1 MKYIPA
7 LITMVVGG
15 AVLALGSSGVAQT
28 VKPCIVTVVR
38 IQGQAR
44 YSLGDNQWH
53 PLVVGK
59 LLGAGAI
66 IQSAVNSSVDIV
78 FGGNAVA
85 MPQAAPSPSTIA
97 FAPDPNVRG
106 LVSYKP
112 AVEQN
117 VIRMWGNTV
126 LAVDKLTQFD
136 TGVQTISDTELDLRA
151 GRIFFN
157 VKKMS
162 ATSQFIIKIPNG
174 VAGIR
179 GSWGFLAVDVTS
191 PDDSKTPKT
200 TPNPG
205 VELAMG
211 AGSGVLSFIPP
222 NGGSP
227 ITVVVNAGSWFN
239 SLSGNLTPSVM
250 PGPVLNGLGNTALSV
265 STTYQSSGGPDTAIG
280 VDSTQTCGSRVNI
293 LHFY

>member
-1 MKYIPA
+1 MKYIQT

-15 AVLALGSSGVAQT
+15 AVLAVGSSVMAQT
-28 VKPCIVTVVR
+28 VKPCVVTVVR

-44 YSLGDNQWH
+44 YSLGDNAWH

-59 LLGAGAI
+59 VLGTGAI

-78 FGGNAVA
+78 LSGSAVA
-85 MPQAAPSPSTIA
+85 MPQAAPSPNTIA

-112 AVEQN
+112 MVEQN
-117 VIRMWGNTV
+117 VIRLWGNTV

-136 TGVQTISDTELDLRA
+136 TGVQTVSDTELDLRA

-162 ATSQFIIKIPNG
+162 ATSQFIIKIPDG

-179 GSWGFLAVDVTS
+179 GSWGWG
-191 PDDSKTPKT
+191 DSSG
-200 TPNPG
+200 NW
-205 VELAMG
+205 AMG
-211 AGSGVLSFIPP
+211 AGSAVVSRIRNGVPFTVLV
-222 NGGSP
+222 NGGSELDAGTGN
-227 ITVVVNAGSWFN
+227 ITLIPSDIM
-239 SLSGNLTPSVM
+239 GNLMGTLRSLTFYQGPAGEQPPQFDTTQCYTSWATGKIPS
-250 PGPVLNGLGNTALSV
+250 
-265 STTYQSSGGPDTAIG
+265 G
-280 VDSTQTCGSRVNI
+280 VKVR
-293 LHFY
+293 

>member
-1 MKYIPA
+1 MKYIQT
-7 LITMVVGG
+7 LITMVVGS
-15 AVLALGSSGVAQT
+15 AVLALGSSVMAQT

-44 YSLGDNQWH
+44 YSLGDNAWH

-59 LLGAGAI
+59 VLGAGAI

-78 FGGNAVA
+78 LSGSAVA
-85 MPQAAPSPSTIA
+85 MPQASPAPDTIT

-106 LVSYKP
+106 MVSYKP
-112 AVEQN
+112 MVEQN
-117 VIRMWGNTV
+117 VIRLWGNTV

-136 TGVQTISDTELDLRA
+136 TGVQTVSDTELDLRA

-179 GSWGFLAVDVTS
+179 GSGVILMRGAIWEWVVAPQCFRLLLTVPRLRTLLMAD
-191 PDDSKTPKT
+191 
-200 TPNPG
+200 PNSIHQP
-205 VELAMG
+205 
-211 AGSGVLSFIPP
+211 
-222 NGGSP
+222 
-227 ITVVVNAGSWFN
+227 
-239 SLSGNLTPSVM
+239 VM
-250 PGPVLNGLGNTALSV
+250 SHLYRRTLW
-265 STTYQSSGGPDTAIG
+265 I
-280 VDSTQTCGSRVNI
+280 I
-293 LHFY
+293 

>member
-1 MKYIPA
+1 MKYMQT

-15 AVLALGSSGVAQT
+15 AVLALGSNVPAQT

-44 YSLGDNQWH
+44 YSLGDNAWH

-59 LLGAGAI
+59 VLGAGAI

-78 FGGNAVA
+78 LSGSAVP
-85 MPQAAPSPSTIA
+85 MPQAAPSPNTIQ

-112 AVEQN
+112 MVEQN
-117 VIRMWGNTV
+117 VIRLWGNTV

-136 TGVQTISDTELDLRA
+136 TGVQTVSDTELDLRA

-162 ATSQFIIKIPNG
+162 ATSQFIIKIPDG

-179 GSWGFLAVDVTS
+179 GSWGWG
-191 PDDSKTPKT
+191 DSSG
-200 TPNPG
+200 NW
-205 VELAMG
+205 AMG
-211 AGSGVLSFIPP
+211 
-222 NGGSP
+222 GGSAVVSRILNGVP
-227 ITVVVNAGSWFN
+227 HTVLVNSGSE
-239 SLSGNLTPSVM
+239 LDAATGNLTLIPKDIMDNLMGTLTSLTFYQA
-250 PGPVLNGLGNTALSV
+250 PGGQQPP
-265 STTYQSSGGPDTAIG
+265 QFDTSQCYTSWITG
-280 VDSTQTCGSRVNI
+280 KRE
-293 LHFY
+293 